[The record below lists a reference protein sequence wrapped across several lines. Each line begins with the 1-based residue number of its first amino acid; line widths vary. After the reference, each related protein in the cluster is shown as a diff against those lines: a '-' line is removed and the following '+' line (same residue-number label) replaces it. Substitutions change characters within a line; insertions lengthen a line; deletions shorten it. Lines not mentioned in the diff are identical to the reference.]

1 MLIIFLFLQS
11 ETTFKYIYLYF
22 HLQILTERIYIFTM
36 SDKNWEICCTKR
48 DNIQAMHNAS
58 ISRISKQIYK
68 LLSYESNTS
77 LARSSWNHIKANLW
91 WDVIYNLLFKR
102 LQDAKKPFSFLK
114 FDWEM
119 TKSSNCYN
127 FRNKYNV

>member
-22 HLQILTERIYIFTM
+22 HLQILTKRIYIFTM
-36 SDKNWEICCTKR
+36 LDKNWEICCTKR
-48 DNIQAMHNAS
+48 DNIQAIMLLFPVLAS
-58 ISRISKQIYK
+58 K

-91 WDVIYNLLFKR
+91 WDIIYNLLFKR

>member
-48 DNIQAMHNAS
+48 DNIQAIM
-58 ISRISKQIYK
+58 
-68 LLSYESNTS
+68 
-77 LARSSWNHIKANLW
+77 
-91 WDVIYNLLFKR
+91 LLFPA
-102 LQDAKKPFSFLK
+102 LAS
-114 FDWEM
+114 
-119 TKSSNCYN
+119 KSTNYYPMN
-127 FRNKYNV
+127 PTQA